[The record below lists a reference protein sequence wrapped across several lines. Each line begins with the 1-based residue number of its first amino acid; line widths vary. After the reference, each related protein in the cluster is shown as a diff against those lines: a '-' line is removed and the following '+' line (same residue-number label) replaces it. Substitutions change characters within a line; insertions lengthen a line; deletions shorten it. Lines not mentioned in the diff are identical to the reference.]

1 MTSPHI
7 SYSLWPAPAQAR
19 DRAGGRRGAY
29 RQYGQA
35 VRRTVSRAWAG
46 PQGWVSAAG
55 YGHGPLNR
63 MTRYAFRDPHPY
75 PTRRNPTQAAGS
87 MRNAG

>member
-1 MTSPHI
+1 MTSPHF
-7 SYSLWPAPAQAR
+7 SYTL
-19 DRAGGRRGAY
+19 
-29 RQYGQA
+29 
-35 VRRTVSRAWAG
+35 SRAWAG

-63 MTRYAFRDPHPY
+63 MTRYTFRVPHPY

-87 MRNAG
+87 MRNGS